1 MDQAALPAKLSEGQ
15 PAALAGRSPLTRP
28 PWSAVLGAAM
38 LSFRRNR
45 PRSLPGCRELWGQD
59 RLRGALDGQGA
70 AGLVPFSRA
79 AHRFG
84 RTPGAR
90 SGVSRNVTHP
100 GPGTPQRAPR
110 GLRALPKPWRL
121 PLGRERALQGSQC
134 PASPA
139 RHSAPCIP
147 DAEWARGPRL
157 PIHYSRGL
165 DSPLYPHPL
174 RTQYRFLSSRCAP
187 SPGRAERGP
196 PAVQSPG
203 NSRCRGPAGLRVT
216 SSAR

>member
-15 PAALAGRSPLTRP
+15 PAALAGRSRLTRP

-70 AGLVPFSRA
+70 AGLVPFART

-110 GLRALPKPWRL
+110 GLRPLPKPWRL

-147 DAEWARGPRL
+147 DAEWARGPPSLFTILGVWTRPSI
-157 PIHYSRGL
+157 PIPSGLSPASSLLAVPPARGGQREVPLLFRVLETRGARGL
-165 DSPLYPHPL
+165 LGS
-174 RTQYRFLSSRCAP
+174 
-187 SPGRAERGP
+187 G
-196 PAVQSPG
+196 
-203 NSRCRGPAGLRVT
+203 
-216 SSAR
+216 